1 MMIDTIALGDFLAN
15 CYCVRK
21 DEQATECLL
30 IDPGLEPEP
39 LVQFLDA
46 KGLTPALIVLTH
58 GHADHIGGLETIRQR
73 WPRVRVMIH
82 EADAGMLPDPNV
94 NLSIL
99 AGTMV
104 QARPAD
110 VLLGDET
117 RFLTE
122 LGMRF
127 EVLHTPGHTPGGICL
142 YSAKDGVLFSGDTLF
157 AGSVGRSDF
166 PGGDHEQLI
175 EGIRQK
181 LLTLPEQTTVY
192 PGHGPATTLRN
203 ERKHNPF
210 LR

>member
-1 MMIDTIALGDFLAN
+1 MIIDTLPLGDFLAN
-15 CYCVRK
+15 CHCLRA

-39 LVQFLDA
+39 LVQFLTE
-46 KGLTPALIVLTH
+46 KGLTPVLVLLTH
-58 GHADHIGGLETIRQR
+58 GHVDHIGGLETIRAH
-73 WPRVRVMIH
+73 WPNIRVAVH
-82 EADAGMLPDPNV
+82 EADAEMLCDPNA

-110 VLLGDET
+110 IVLGEET
-117 RFLTE
+117 RFVSD

-127 EVLHTPGHTPGGICL
+127 EVFHTPGHTPGGICL
-142 YSAKDGVLFSGDTLF
+142 YAAKDGVLFSGDTLF

-175 EGIRQK
+175 DGIRQK
-181 LLTLPEQTTVY
+181 LLTLPEETKVY
-192 PGHGPATTLRN
+192 PGHGPVTTLRN
-203 ERKHNPF
+203 EKKHNMY